1 MKQPSASPSAKKL
14 MKFYRRENSVGVIRI
29 KLTDTDFAVEQAAY
43 QAAAAGALDASEQE
57 LSADIQP
64 LTRSFAQRTLP
75 PGWGLLPSVA
85 AGGAIWGLIIWW
97 LL

>member
-1 MKQPSASPSAKKL
+1 MSVRPDIALSAFVKPRHRVS
-14 MKFYRRENSVGVIRI
+14 G
-29 KLTDTDFAVEQAAY
+29 AY

-57 LSADIQP
+57 LSAHIQP

-75 PGWGLLPSVA
+75 PGWWLLPAVA